1 MFQTILRRELQGI
14 LSSFIFLSSLA
25 VLTVMVL
32 LSALIQARY
41 YKSLVEDYALRQVIH
56 QAENTERAIAL
67 TRPPPLLLPFFN
79 GVFDSLPDEYRFRSD
94 LVSADQLSGDLMPM
108 DWLFPKIDL
117 SFITGV
123 LMTLMAI
130 LVAHDTIAGDR
141 ERGTLKLILAGPI
154 SRRTVLAAKLSSII
168 LPMNIALAYVVAL
181 YIVVVVAFSGG
192 SFDLSVT
199 SFGELAVY
207 TLVAVLVLIVF
218 VALGTAI
225 SIIVRR
231 SSVALAL
238 CASIWIGAV
247 LIWPSLG
254 PYIAYSFKP
263 VPTWEAAQREMSF
276 KEKELIQAE
285 LVEHRKSAIELK
297 TQNAGAETAWR
308 RYLELKRRWLERRN
322 EEIGRLNNER
332 EKQIRSQQLF
342 AKRFLLFSPY
352 GSFKEILGSLC
363 GTGLE
368 SYDEF
373 LASVESYKQQ
383 EFLPAGFDLLS
394 RQKPWLDA
402 PRPDERIKLRPFQVP
417 SPTLTARLMA
427 ALWPLGL
434 LVAEMILL
442 TIVCIFSFE
451 RYDVR

>member
-1 MFQTILRRELQGI
+1 MFQAILRRELQGI
-14 LSSFIFLSSLA
+14 FSSFIFLSSLA

-41 YKSLVEDYALRQVIH
+41 HKSLVEDYALRQVIH
-56 QAENTERAIAL
+56 QAENTEQSIVL

-79 GVFDSLPDEYRFRSD
+79 GVFDNLPDEYRLRSN
-94 LVSADQLSGDLMPM
+94 LVSADSLSGDLMPI

-130 LVAHDTIAGDR
+130 LLAHDTIAGDR
-141 ERGTLKLILAGPI
+141 ERGTLRLILAGPI
-154 SRRTVLAAKLSSII
+154 SRRTVLVAKLTSII
-168 LPMNIALAYVVAL
+168 LPMNIALGYVVTL
-181 YIVVVVAFSGG
+181 YTVVVVAFSGG
-192 SFDLSVT
+192 SFDLSAA
-199 SFGELAVY
+199 SFSALAIY

-218 VALGTAI
+218 VVLGTAI
-225 SIIVRR
+225 SITVRH
-231 SSVALAL
+231 STVALAVS
-238 CASIWIGAV
+238 ASIWIGAV
-247 LIWPSLG
+247 LIWPSLV
-254 PYIAYSFKP
+254 PHIAFLFKP
-263 VPTWEAAQREMSF
+263 VSTQEAAQREMAF

-285 LVEHRKSAIELK
+285 LVEHRNNATELK
-297 TQNAGAETAWR
+297 SQNAGAETAWQ

-332 EKQIRSQQLF
+332 EKHIRSQQLF

-368 SYDEF
+368 SYNEF
-373 LASVESYKQQ
+373 LDSVESYRQQ

-402 PRPDERIKLRPFQVP
+402 TRTDERIKLRPFQVP
-417 SPTLTARLMA
+417 SPTLAKRLIA

-434 LVAEMILL
+434 LVTEMIFL